1 MPEYTAAEV
10 ARHNQREDIWV
21 IIGKES
27 SGAKVYN
34 LTGFI
39 DQYPGGSDALLAVAG
54 KNASQYFD
62 DISHLKEYEI
72 GTLISDNEFNQGN
85 GMETIPVDG
94 ESDNNNNRP
103 VSAFDNIVPMDKL
116 KNGWSFVSS
125 WAIKTVNNVKEKAV
139 EINNNETVQ
148 SYKKSFVES
157 SQAAWEKTK
166 EVTKQATD
174 AAKPYVDSA
183 TAATQPYIEK
193 ATTAAAP
200 IYEETKKSLF
210 IAVEKTKEATISVSE
225 KMKPV
230 LESAAQTVV
239 TASASAASSIS
250 QSVSNMIKV
259 DGDNEGSSGEGNTLG
274 APSALDYSSKG
285 NIKV

>member
-1 MPEYTAAEV
+1 MFTAAEV
-10 ARHNQREDIWV
+10 ARHSTREDLWV
-21 IIGKES
+21 IIGS
-27 SGAKVYN
+27 DASGGAKVYN
-34 LTGFI
+34 LTSYI
-39 DQYPGGSDALLAVAG
+39 DKYPGGADKLLDVAG
-54 KNASQYFD
+54 KDATRYFED
-62 DISHLKEYEI
+62 YGHLKGYEI
-72 GTLISDNEFNQGN
+72 GKLVVDNEVIEGN
-85 GMETIPVDG
+85 TMETIPVDG
-94 ESDNNNNRP
+94 DSTDSDNKSA
-103 VSAFDNIVPMDKL
+103 SAFDNIVPMDKL

-125 WAIKTVNNVKEKAV
+125 WALQAVNNVKEKAV

-200 IYEETKKSLF
+200 IYEETKKSIF

-239 TASASAASSIS
+239 TASASAASTIS

-259 DGDNEGSSGEGNTLG
+259 DENNEGSSEGNTLG
-274 APSALDYSSKG
+274 TPSALDYSSKG